1 MTNDPKRLPL
11 VGLPSHGRGTI
22 GKRVAPD
29 RTAVALVRP
38 PLRVAKASYST
49 LACPPLAL
57 AYLAS
62 SLREAGIGAQII
74 DAVGEAPRRYYKVP
88 DRRFLGLGLTADEIA
103 DRIAPDT
110 GVIGVTCMFSE
121 SWPLVREVVRT
132 LRSRFPDLPVVIGG
146 EHATALPELTLRS
159 GVADVVALGEG
170 EDTIVELTRALQ
182 RGTPLEEVRGIAFL
196 RDGELVRTPSRA
208 RIRAIDAIP
217 RPAWDLLPLETYLH
231 HGLAYGIGRQ
241 RSMPILA
248 TRGCPYQCTFC
259 SSPAMWTTKWVAR
272 APDDVLDEMEEAIE
286 VYRAE
291 NFDFYDL
298 TAILK
303 KEWLIEFC
311 TKMIERRIDVTWQIP
326 SGTRS
331 EALDSEVLPL
341 LARTGVRHIVYAP
354 ESGSQAVLE
363 RVKKRVKLER
373 MKQSMAEAAHAGLSV
388 KCNLI
393 VGFPDETFDE
403 ALDTVKLCRDLA
415 AIGVTDVNIGP
426 FCPYPGSE
434 LYDELMD
441 NGTLSIGGD
450 EYFDMLAMYS
460 DLSHTRSW
468 SKHMSH
474 RQVTIARFLGMAEF
488 YGLAFA
494 HRPRRFLELPR
505 NVVTGRHQTRLDRAL
520 GDMFRRV
527 GDSIRPASA

>member
-1 MTNDPKRLPL
+1 MQRLPL
-11 VGLPSHGRGTI
+11 FDA
-22 GKRVAPD
+22 RVAPIRD
-29 RTAVALVRP
+29 RASVALVRP

-62 SLREAGIGAQII
+62 SLREAGVQTAIV
-74 DAVGEAPRRYYKVP
+74 DAVGEAPRRYFKVR

-103 DRIAPDT
+103 DRISPDT
-110 GVIGVTCMFSE
+110 TVIGVTCMFSE
-121 SWPLVREVVRT
+121 SWPLTREVTRT
-132 LRSRFPDLPVVIGG
+132 LRERLPNRPIVIGG

-170 EDTIVELTRALQ
+170 EETIVDLVRALHA
-182 RGTPLEEVRGIAFL
+182 GTPLDDVRGIAFL
-196 RDGELVRTPSRA
+196 RKGELVRTPARA

-217 RPAWDLLPLETYLH
+217 RPAWDLVPLRAYFD
-231 HGLAYGIGRQ
+231 HGLAYGIGRM

-272 APDDVLDEMEEAIE
+272 EPDDVLDEMEHAIDAHG
-286 VYRAE
+286 AE

-311 TKMIERRIDVTWQIP
+311 TKMQERRIRVTWQIP

-331 EALDSEVLPL
+331 EALDEDVLPL
-341 LARTGVRHIVYAP
+341 LAKTGVRHIVYAP
-354 ESGSQAVLE
+354 ESGSPAVLK

-373 MKQSMAEAAHAGLSV
+373 MMESMATATRAGITV
-388 KCNLI
+388 KCNII

-403 ALDTVKLCRDLA
+403 ALETVRFCRALA
-415 AIGVTDVNIGP
+415 SIGVTDVNIGP

-434 LYDELMD
+434 LYAQLVAE
-441 NGTLSIGGD
+441 GELSIEGD

-468 SKHMSH
+468 SKHMTH
-474 RQVTIARFLGMAEF
+474 RRVTLARFLGMAEF
-488 YGLAFA
+488 YGLAFMR
-494 HRPRRFLELPR
+494 RPRRFLELPR

-527 GDSIRPASA
+527 GDSLPLKSLSA